1 MSKTYKLKNGNWLKV
16 EQEEQP
22 QDPREWDNLG
32 KMICF
37 HNRYELGDATQLKKD
52 DFDSWDDLKMAL
64 TSDYEAVIVLPIIM
78 YDHSGISVST
88 TREYPFN
95 CRWDSGQVGWIYTT
109 NEAIKEVYDV
119 TEVTPELLEQAIV
132 SLVGEVKTYSQYLEG
147 EIYAFTEY
155 ELKVCDLGCE
165 HEITVGCVGGF
176 YGYDPKT
183 NGMLE
188 HLTSEIED

>member
-1 MSKTYKLKNGNWLKV
+1 MSKTYKLKNGNFLRV

-37 HNRYELGDATQLKKD
+37 HNRYDLGDTTQLKKD
-52 DFDSWDDLKMAL
+52 DFDSWDDLKTVL
-64 TSDYEAVIVLPIIM
+64 TSDYEAVIVLPIIL

-119 TEVTPELLEQAIV
+119 TEVTPELLKEV
-132 SLVGEVKTYSQYLEG
+132 TDSLVDEVKTYSQYLEG
-147 EIYAFTEY
+147 DIYCFTEY

-176 YGYDPKT
+176 YGYDPKK

-188 HLTSEIED
+188 HLSSEIED